1 MQYCLVFIFRYG
13 CYFLFRFCVLFWFFV
28 FLCLIHAL
36 LGASL
41 GLLWLFL
48 FFYVDE
54 LFLIVFFVFYS
65 WYFRCVWH
73 CSFLE
78 CFNHNYFFTYVFGVF
93 WLYFGQW
100 FVWSLF
106 SCFMKHVSGQFC
118 SLLCVCGH
126 CALNFGFSS
135 VIMCGLIGQWM
146 NVNFLFLARLLFFLF
161 GLLSF
166 SLARFSPNLVFGFFL
181 VILCWIS
188 SFLLYFFVILWL
200 IFSCPGSVRVIIY
213 IFR

>member
-1 MQYCLVFIFRYG
+1 LCFTFI
-13 CYFLFRFCVLFWFFV
+13 
-28 FLCLIHAL
+28 IT
-36 LGASL
+36 
-41 GLLWLFL
+41 
-48 FFYVDE
+48 
-54 LFLIVFFVFYS
+54 
-65 WYFRCVWH
+65 
-73 CSFLE
+73 
-78 CFNHNYFFTYVFGVF
+78 FTRVFGVF

-146 NVNFLFLARLLFFLF
+146 NVNFLFRARLLFYLF

-166 SLARFSPNLVFGFFL
+166 SLARFSPNLVFGFFM